1 MRNRIRITGKFLLVG
16 LLTTVV
22 RIIEQLFIP
31 EGTQDVLKPSIFVN
45 HGTMPMAFTIYGILA
60 YTIIAFMF
68 LFVKD
73 KISGS
78 RTIRGLKYA
87 ISCCLVWV
95 VYLLEPLPHVAVM
108 DKFSYPIADSIALLV
123 MGWLTGLLLCE
134 KGKKVCENTFKID
147 FISTITIS
155 VFFTLGRMI
164 QYKVIG
170 IYSSYPV
177 DKTGSML
184 WAVFVGFVLSLVMQW
199 LNDKLC
205 VKNRFTRPVL
215 LGMVLF
221 GVDLLLFNFF
231 MPLVFDADI
240 PDLIIRTCVDVFSVT
255 AGCFFNQGIIGI
267 KSFCKYEDER
277 EMI

>member
-1 MRNRIRITGKFLLVG
+1 MLRNKIRNTGKFLLVG
-16 LLTTVV
+16 LLTTIV
-22 RIIEQLFIP
+22 RIIEQLIIP
-31 EGTQDVLKPSIFVN
+31 EGTQDVLEPSIFVD
-45 HGTMPMAFTIYGILA
+45 HGTMPMAFSIYGILA
-60 YTIIAFMF
+60 YTVIAFMF
-68 LFVKD
+68 LLVKD

-87 ISCCLVWV
+87 ISYCLVWV

-108 DKFSYPIADSIALLV
+108 DKFSYPIADSTALLV

-134 KGKKVCENTFKID
+134 KKEKVCENTFKID
-147 FISTITIS
+147 FISTISIS
-155 VFFTLGRMI
+155 LFFTLGRMI

-177 DKTGSML
+177 DKTGSIL

-205 VKNRFTRPVL
+205 VKNRLARPVL

-240 PDLIIRTCVDVFSVT
+240 PDLIIRTFVDVFSVT
-255 AGCFFNQGIIGI
+255 AGCFFMQGIVRG
-267 KSFCKYEDER
+267 KFFFDFEDNR
-277 EMI
+277 